1 MPAPVLA
8 RVPEWLESGWLESEW
23 LEPEWLE
30 SRGHPGWQEPALR
43 EFPAR
48 WLQPAV
54 PLRVA
59 RRWVFRRRV
68 VV

>member
-1 MPAPVLA
+1 MLVPVLVPVLA
-8 RVPEWLESGWLESEW
+8 RVPGWLEPGW
-23 LEPEWLE
+23 LEPGWLE
-30 SRGHPGWQEPALR
+30 PGWHPGWQEVALR
-43 EFPAR
+43 VFPAR
-48 WLQPAV
+48 WVPPAA